1 MYQQKHVHNYEQ
13 SVKGETK
20 IETKGQIKV
29 ETKGGT
35 KGQVVVETKGGSKGG
50 QIKGQISQKK
60 GYYSP
65 AEYYKFN
72 GQQQQK
78 QEQHREVVQQQ
89 QTEVQQQQQ
98 SEVLQQQQQQVR
110 HVYNRPEPI
119 TPNQYRHIYQPNY
132 APSGRYSRCYCI

>member
-1 MYQQKHVHNYEQ
+1 M
-13 SVKGETK
+13 KG
-20 IETKGQIKV
+20 ETKGQIKV
-29 ETKGGT
+29 ETKGGI
-35 KGQVVVETKGGSKGG
+35 KGQLVVETKGGSKGG

-60 GYYSP
+60 GYHSP
-65 AEYYKFN
+65 VEYYKSY

-89 QTEVQQQQQ
+89 QTEVQQHQQTEVQQQ
-98 SEVLQQQQQQVR
+98 QHSEVLQQQQQQVR